1 LARLPVNLVMR
12 ATSAGHLS
20 RFGWFS
26 FAKAWPEGLALD
38 GRVALPRTVRNEFVF
53 RRETL
58 VAKARR

>member
-1 LARLPVNLVMR
+1 MR

-20 RFGWFS
+20 RSGWFS

-53 RRETL
+53 SRETL